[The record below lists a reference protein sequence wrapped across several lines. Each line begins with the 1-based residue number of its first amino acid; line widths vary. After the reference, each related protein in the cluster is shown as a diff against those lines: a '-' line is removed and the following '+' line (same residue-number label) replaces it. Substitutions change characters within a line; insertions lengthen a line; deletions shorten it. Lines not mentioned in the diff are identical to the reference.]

1 MESKV
6 IKEFVVTLN
15 NYLLIM
21 RRTKTRTD
29 VNSWIKLP
37 IASLLAHSFKR
48 ISVQNNILF
57 KTVKIVHPV

>member
-21 RRTKTRTD
+21 RITKTRTD
-29 VNSWIKLP
+29 VNS
-37 IASLLAHSFKR
+37 
-48 ISVQNNILF
+48 
-57 KTVKIVHPV
+57 

>member
-21 RRTKTRTD
+21 RITKTRTD
-29 VNSWIKLP
+29 VNSQSTLTKFIFSLFTLSQIKN
-37 IASLLAHSFKR
+37 AKKSLSR
-48 ISVQNNILF
+48 
-57 KTVKIVHPV
+57 